1 MKRLLIIP
9 AVIAIAIL
17 AFANFSQSQ
26 VKSYYSGDAV
36 NFNNQL
42 YVASTNS
49 GSLEVFRLE
58 NNNLKRLSSLKPFDP
73 RFGRYGEFYDVKLA
87 PEEGSLFVYAISG
100 FTFYKYELVGDRLAL
115 IDSQQNTYWE
125 WYNRVDKFNGQV
137 VTISEKGLKFWNT
150 DIMDVVDS
158 LPVANA
164 ATPYNI
170 RSYNSSYILDV
181 SNDKLKVYN
190 QENKTFESTIALN
203 YKSSPGNRQTY
214 QDEDLNIYVVDDYY
228 AKKFDLSGRLLSSF
242 RHLDYP
248 GYDLTA
254 SGHTD
259 YVYFSNGLG
268 VVKLKKDD
276 MNLVSYRTTTG
287 LGGPRGWAMGL
298 KVAYVGGDK
307 LVIFN
312 NGNILV
318 LDDKL
323 VKLASFEASAQ
334 ADPVATENLYL
345 NLDHNFGGQG
355 ASINLNG
362 GGFLPQEALTI
373 DFANSK
379 TQIVADGRGRFSQN
393 LTVPTLEPSRVDIKV
408 TGAESGLHYSIA
420 FDIK

>member
-9 AVIAIAIL
+9 AVIAIAVL
-17 AFANFSQSQ
+17 AFAHFSQSQ
-26 VKSYYSGDAV
+26 VKSYYSGDAI
-36 NFNNQL
+36 NFNNKL

-49 GSLEVFRLE
+49 GGLEVFRLE
-58 NNNLKRLSSLKPFDP
+58 NNNLKRLANLKPFDP
-73 RFGRYGEFYDVKLA
+73 RFGRYGEFYDVKLV
-87 PEEGSLFVYAISG
+87 PEGEKLFVYAISG
-100 FTFYKYELVGDRLAL
+100 FTLYKYELVGDKLTL
-115 IDSQQNTYWE
+115 IDSRQNTYWE
-125 WYNRVDKFNGQV
+125 WYNRVDKFNGQL

-150 DIMDVVDS
+150 DIMDVVNS
-158 LPVANA
+158 LPVTDISA
-164 ATPYNI
+164 PYNI
-170 RSYNSSYILDV
+170 RSYNSSYILDIN
-181 SNDKLKVYN
+181 NDKLKVYN
-190 QENKTFESTIALN
+190 QENRTFESTIALN
-203 YKSSPGNRQTY
+203 YKSSPGNRQAY
-214 QDEDLNIYVVDDYY
+214 QDEDLNIYAVDDYY

-276 MNLVSYRTTTG
+276 MSLASYRTTTD

-298 KVAYVGGDK
+298 KVVYLAGDK

-345 NLDHNFGGQG
+345 NLDRNFGGQG
-355 ASINLNG
+355 ASVTLNG

-373 DFANSK
+373 DFAKSK
-379 TQIVADGRGRFSQN
+379 TQVTADGRGRFSQS
-393 LTVPTLEPSRVDIKV
+393 LTVPTLDPSRVDIKV